1 MSDLARRFLAFFLT
15 AATVAAVAGILI
27 YAAVQQDLRQG
38 ANDPQEQLAEDAA
51 AALDAGA
58 APASVVGAARV
69 DLTASL
75 APFVAVYAVDGTVL
89 ATDGVLD
96 GRPPVPPSGVLES
109 ARSTG
114 RDAVTWQPDSGV
126 RMALVVLPWHGGT
139 VAAGRSL
146 RRVEETE
153 ARIETLVAAGGLV
166 AILAVGLAA
175 LVSARIWPRHAAREP

>member
-15 AATVAAVAGILI
+15 AATVAAAAGILV

-38 ANDPQEQLAEDAA
+38 ANDPQEQLAEDAV

-69 DLTASL
+69 DLNASL
-75 APFVAVYAVDGTVL
+75 APFVAVYAVDGTAL

-114 RDAVTWQPDSGV
+114 RDAVTWQPEAGI
-126 RMALVVLPWHGGT
+126 RIALVVLPWRGGT

-153 ARIETLVAAGGLV
+153 SRIETLVAAGGLV
-166 AILAVGLAA
+166 TVAMVGLAA
-175 LVSARIWPRHAAREP
+175 LVSARLWPGRPAREP